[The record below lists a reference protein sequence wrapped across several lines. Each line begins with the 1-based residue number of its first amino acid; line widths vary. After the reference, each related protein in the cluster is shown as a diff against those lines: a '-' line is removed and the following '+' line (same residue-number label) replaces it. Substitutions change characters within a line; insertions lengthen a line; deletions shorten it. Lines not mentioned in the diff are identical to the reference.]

1 MPYSAPIPN
10 LQSLMSRRI
19 ILPADQVR
27 QLPIDHQFIIPA
39 SYLDEMGH
47 MNIRWYMALFNEGVG
62 PFLQRI
68 GLTDAYFAEKQG
80 GVFALEQFL
89 RYLAEVH
96 VGEMVTVRGRL
107 VARSAKRLHFMQ
119 FIVNE
124 TNNNVA
130 CIMEV
135 LNSHADLHTRRTSPY
150 PPHLQANIDALL
162 AQHNQLDWA
171 APVSGMIHP

>member
-1 MPYSAPIPN
+1 
-10 LQSLMSRRI
+10 MSKRI
-19 ILPADQVR
+19 ILSADKVR
-27 QLPIDHQFIIPA
+27 QLPIDYQCTIPE

-62 PFLQRI
+62 PFLSQI
-68 GLTDAYFAEKQG
+68 GLSEAYFAEKQG

-96 VGEMVTVRGRL
+96 VGETVTVRGRIL
-107 VARSAKRLHFMQ
+107 GRSEKRLHFMQ

-135 LNSHADLHTRRTSPY
+135 LNSHANLHTRRTSPY

-162 AQHNQLDWA
+162 TQHNQLDWP
-171 APVSGMIHP
+171 APVSGMIQP